1 MRVMIQL
8 RTFFPVVPVLWVL
21 VFLLLAGN
29 AEAHRVSAV
38 SLISHLDTKKKTYV
52 LDVATEVVPSED
64 QALNDQISPEDAAR
78 EFAEEFLIV
87 MFDKQDQKPAMEI
100 HTEETSDEQTPE
112 DLRRKQVLTKLSGA
126 IPEGTKEFMLYLDPR
141 CPMAVVMVVIK
152 DSQPSRR
159 MQVILAGEYSRPV
172 NIAEIV
178 EGDPFVKTA
187 EVTPETPA
195 VSVGK
200 KPVLGPSETFQ
211 MPDSFVQGWR
221 SVTRGSLLPILLVVV
236 IPLLV
241 LSRRGVFVQVA
252 IVLVAVSLVCVLSA
266 WRSIPSFQGSQIL
279 LAILVAG
286 LAIESL
292 LHRQLRWWRTPLVL
306 VAGIASGVLLVG
318 TPSFSKVFGSG
329 IFGTEEM
336 TGFLLG
342 VESALLG
349 IAVVALSFLLI
360 LSRFR
365 WYRTAVVF
373 PLATLI
379 TGFSLFTLVNA
390 FL

>member
-1 MRVMIQL
+1 MIQL
-8 RTFFPVVPVLWVL
+8 RTFFRVVPALWVL
-21 VFLLLAGN
+21 AFLLLAGK

-38 SLISHLDTKKKTYV
+38 SLVSHLDTKTKTYV

-64 QALNDQISPEDAAR
+64 QALNDLISPEDAAR
-78 EFAEEFLIV
+78 EFAEEFLVV

-112 DLRRKQVLTKLSGA
+112 ELRRKQVLTKLSGA
-126 IPEGTKEFMLYLDPR
+126 IPEGAKEFMLYLDPR

-172 NIAEIV
+172 NVGEIV

-187 EVTPETPA
+187 DATPA
-195 VSVGK
+195 TPADPVGK
-200 KPVLGPSETFQ
+200 APLSGSNEAFR

-221 SVTRGSLLPILLVVV
+221 SVTHGSFLPILLVVA
-236 IPLLV
+236 IPLLA
-241 LSRRGVFVQVA
+241 LSRRGIFVQVA
-252 IVLVAVSLVCVLSA
+252 IVLVAVSLVCMFSA
-266 WRSIPSFQGSQIL
+266 WRTIPSLSGAQIL
-279 LAILVAG
+279 LAFLVAG

-292 LHRQLRWWRTPLVL
+292 LHRQLRWWRIPLVL
-306 VAGIASGVLLVG
+306 FAGIALGFLLVG
-318 TPSFSKVFGSG
+318 TTSFSKVFGSE
-329 IFGTEEM
+329 IFGNGEM

-342 VESALLG
+342 VESALLV
-349 IAVVALSFLLI
+349 IAVVALSFLLV